1 MNIIAVALSSPQS
14 SNNGGIFREIN
25 TLWMGK
31 RLASAFGT
39 EHCVGVSRKLKLV
52 SG

>member
-31 RLASAFGT
+31 RLASVFGN
-39 EHCVGVSRKLKLV
+39 EHRLGFPESLNP
-52 SG
+52 